1 MKILKIVLLSVLT
14 ITVILIGYVYSLTFQ
29 PEGRLD
35 WGQALFLKLAGS
47 SEEQIE
53 SLKKMSI
60 EERSHFTDGV
70 PFSLENLEVDT
81 IKITPDSIRAF
92 ILKPKNLTGNNRVI
106 LYFHGGA
113 FVLPW
118 TTLSMSY
125 ATLLAHSFN
134 AIVVG
139 VDYRVAPEY
148 PFPTPNND
156 CFSALLWTIQ
166 NIYQWGGNP
175 NELILAGESAGATL
189 ATTTAIRA
197 NKEHIENVKYQILDC
212 PVSYVPNSTEAYIKF
227 KRGYFLEESFMVF
240 GIDSYLP
247 NSSDHTN
254 PLAMPFYEDSLSNLA
269 PAIVITS
276 EFDPLRDTGRDYVK
290 KLKEAQIPTQH
301 IEMKGMLHNMPGP
314 FNLSDRVKLYQDI
327 AKKLNGAIQ
336 N

>member
-14 ITVILIGYVYSLTFQ
+14 ISVILIGYVYSLTFR

-35 WGQALFLKLAGS
+35 WGQALFLKLAGTN
-47 SEEQIE
+47 EQQIE
-53 SLKKMSI
+53 SLKKMTI
-60 EERSHFTDGV
+60 EERSHFIDDV
-70 PFSLENLEVDT
+70 PLSLENLEVDT
-81 IKITPDSIRAF
+81 VKITPDSLRVF
-92 ILKPKNLTGNNRVI
+92 IVKPKNLPRNSRVI
-106 LYFHGGA
+106 LYYHGGA

-118 TTLSMSY
+118 TNLAMTY
-125 ATLLAHSFN
+125 ATLLSQSFN

-156 CFSALLWTIQ
+156 SYSALLWTIQ
-166 NIYQWGGNP
+166 NIHKWGGNP

-212 PVSYVPNSTEAYIKF
+212 PVSYIPYSTDAYMKF
-227 KRGYFLEESFMVF
+227 KQGYFLEESFMVF
-240 GIDSYLP
+240 GINSYLP
-247 NSSDHTN
+247 NPSDHTN

-269 PAIVITS
+269 PAIVITC
-276 EFDPLRDTGRDYVK
+276 EFDPLRDTGRDYVN

-301 IEMKGMLHNMPGP
+301 IEMKGMLHSMPGP

-327 AKKLNGAIQ
+327 AKKLNGSIQ
-336 N
+336 S